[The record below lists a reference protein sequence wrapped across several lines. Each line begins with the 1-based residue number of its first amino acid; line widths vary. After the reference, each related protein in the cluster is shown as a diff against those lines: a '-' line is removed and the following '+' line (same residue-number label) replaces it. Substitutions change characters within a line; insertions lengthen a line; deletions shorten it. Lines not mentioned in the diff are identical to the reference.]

1 MVKYNFLLPAYKPNY
16 FKLALDSIL
25 NQTYTDFKLI
35 ILDDCSPYDIKSIV
49 DEFND
54 KRIVYQRNEV
64 NLGGN
69 NLVDCWNKLLSLAD
83 SEYVILA
90 SDDDVYEYN
99 FLEVMDG
106 LSNKHPKA
114 DLFRARVRA
123 IDEEGKMIEKDALYE
138 EYVDCLDFL
147 KQKHYNSALR
157 CIANYVFRL
166 NTLRSKGGFVSFP
179 LAWYSDDATVMM
191 MSENGVVNTN
201 DMLFNFRSSS
211 VNISCRKLSHT
222 DAYKKAMATIF
233 FDDWFMKHIPSMMEK
248 HKKGKNAEYIR
259 RIKRFVNHDH
269 DSFMHEMFSYF
280 SSNCTFKEFRDLLT
294 HIDNKRKRYRLM
306 YNYLRAQM
314 KK

>member
-1 MVKYNFLLPAYKPNY
+1 MIKYNFLLPAYKPNY

-35 ILDDCSPYDIKSIV
+35 ILNDCSPYDIKAIV
-49 DEFND
+49 DEFDD

-99 FLEVMDG
+99 FLETIDS
-106 LSNKHPKA
+106 LSNKYPKA
-114 DLFRARVRA
+114 DLLRARVRA

-166 NTLRSKGGFVSFP
+166 DSLRAKGGFISFP

-191 MSENGVVNTN
+191 MAENGVVNTN

-233 FDDWFMKHIPSMMEK
+233 FDDWFKSHIPSMMEK
-248 HKKGKNAEYIR
+248 YKDGKNAEYIR
-259 RIKRFVNHDH
+259 RIKRFVNHNH

-294 HIDNKRKRYRLM
+294 HIVNKRKRYRLM

>member
-49 DEFND
+49 NEFND

-269 DSFMHEMFSYF
+269 DSFMHEMFSCF

>member
-1 MVKYNFLLPAYKPNY
+1 MIKYNFLLPAYKPNY

-35 ILDDCSPYDIKSIV
+35 ILNDCSPYDIKAIV
-49 DEFND
+49 DEFDD

-99 FLEVMDG
+99 FLETIDS
-106 LSNKHPKA
+106 LSNKYPKA
-114 DLFRARVRA
+114 DLLRARVRA

-147 KQKHYNSALR
+147 KQKHYDSALR

-166 NTLRSKGGFVSFP
+166 DTLRSNGGFISFP

-191 MSENGVVNTN
+191 MAENGVVNTN

-233 FDDWFMKHIPSMMEK
+233 FDDWFKSHIPSMMEK
-248 HKKGKNAEYIR
+248 YKDGKNAEYIR
-259 RIKRFVNHDH
+259 RIKRFVNHNH

-294 HIDNKRKRYRLM
+294 HIANKRKRYRLM

>member
-1 MVKYNFLLPAYKPNY
+1 MIKYNFLLPAYKPNY
-16 FKLALDSIL
+16 FKRALDSIL
-25 NQTYTDFKLI
+25 NQTYTNFKLI
-35 ILDDCSPYDIKSIV
+35 ILDDCSPYDIESIV
-49 DEFND
+49 KEFDD

-99 FLEVMDG
+99 FLETIDS
-106 LSNKHPKA
+106 LSNKYPKA

-166 NTLRSKGGFVSFP
+166 DTLRAKGGFISFP

-191 MSENGVVNTN
+191 MAENGVVNTK

-222 DAYKKAMATIF
+222 DAYKKAIATIF
-233 FDDWFMKHIPSMMEK
+233 FDDWFMNHIPSMMEK
-248 HKKGKNAEYIR
+248 HKDGKNAEYIR
-259 RIKRFVNHDH
+259 RIKRFVNHNH

-294 HIDNKRKRYRLM
+294 HIAKKRKRYRLM

>member
-1 MVKYNFLLPAYKPNY
+1 MNKY
-16 FKLALDSIL
+16 
-25 NQTYTDFKLI
+25 
-35 ILDDCSPYDIKSIV
+35 
-49 DEFND
+49 
-54 KRIVYQRNEV
+54 
-64 NLGGN
+64 
-69 NLVDCWNKLLSLAD
+69 
-83 SEYVILA
+83 
-90 SDDDVYEYN
+90 
-99 FLEVMDG
+99 
-106 LSNKHPKA
+106 PKA

-294 HIDNKRKRYRLM
+294 HIANKRKRYRLM
-306 YNYLRAQM
+306 YNYFRAQM

>member
-280 SSNCTFKEFRDLLT
+280 SSNCTFK
-294 HIDNKRKRYRLM
+294 
-306 YNYLRAQM
+306 
-314 KK
+314 

>member
-1 MVKYNFLLPAYKPNY
+1 MVKYNFLLPAYKPDY

-280 SSNCTFKEFRDLLT
+280 SSNCTFKEFRDILT

>member
-69 NLVDCWNKLLSLAD
+69 NLVDCWNKLLLLAD